1 MLLLAIIAC
10 NIENHHLLVL
20 DLLRCPCPPHS
31 IHFKKLP
38 QPPSLPDG
46 IQNCPEQS
54 PFEIVE
60 EDGHTKEN
68 PSYISSDFSSVE
80 LMQGFKVETS

>member
-1 MLLLAIIAC
+1 MLLLVIIAC

-60 EDGHTKEN
+60 EDGHTKDYGKSFLYQFRFFITGIN
-68 PSYISSDFSSVE
+68 AGIQS
-80 LMQGFKVETS
+80 